1 MPSRE
6 RKDELDLHKKE
17 STPFFLLSL
26 GCPKNE
32 IDAEVMAGLLRE
44 AGYRPVERPEDARL
58 ILVNTCAF
66 ILPAREES
74 IEAILTLAEYKQRG
88 SCRHLV
94 VTGCLP
100 QRYGPELARDL
111 PEVDLFLGI
120 DGIPHIARHVAAL
133 PDREARDRLA
143 ASRRPS
149 FLMDASLPRLVSEPR
164 HTAYLKIADGCSNR
178 CAYCA
183 IPEIRGP
190 YRSRPLDDLL
200 REAEQLARHGTREII
215 LTAQDTTAWGK
226 DRKGGERLPRLLREL
241 ARIRDIRWIRLL
253 YTYPAGLTD
262 GILEAVAEEEKVC
275 EYLDIPIQHID
286 DGILTAMNRRGGSAA
301 IRRVIRR
308 AREIIPGVALRT
320 SLIVGFPGETIRR
333 FNALL
338 DFVRETRFDHLGVFV
353 YSKEEGTAAARM
365 PQRIPAKE
373 KERRRQVLMEEQAEI
388 SAEIN
393 ASLVGTNQEVLIEGP
408 GENPDYPVIGRCRRQ
423 APEIDGMTCLKKRS
437 LKPGQFKTFRI
448 TASDVYDLFA

>member
-1 MPSRE
+1 M
-6 RKDELDLHKKE
+6 
-17 STPFFLLSL
+17 LSL

-32 IDAEVMAGLLRE
+32 VDAEVMAGLLRQ

-66 ILPAREES
+66 ILPAKEES
-74 IEAILTLAEYKQRG
+74 IEAILTLSEYKQKG

-100 QRYGPELARDL
+100 QRYGPELALDL

-120 DGIPHIARHVAAL
+120 DEIPRIAGHIAAL
-133 PDREARDRLA
+133 CGSGSRNRLA
-143 ASRRPS
+143 FSRRPS
-149 FLMDASLPRLVSEPR
+149 FLMNSSLPRLVSGPR

-178 CAYCA
+178 CAYCV

-200 REAEQLARHGTREII
+200 REAERLVRGGAREII

-226 DRKGGERLPRLLREL
+226 DRKGGERLPLLLREL
-241 ARIRDIRWIRLL
+241 ARTPDLRWIRLL

-262 GILEAVAEEEKVC
+262 DILETVAEEEKIC
-275 EYLDIPIQHID
+275 EYLDIPIQHND
-286 DGILTAMNRRGGSAA
+286 DEILAAMNRRGGSAG

-308 AREIIPGVALRT
+308 AREIVPGVALRT
-320 SLIVGFPGETIRR
+320 SLIVGFPGETIRK

-338 DFVRETRFDHLGVFV
+338 DFIRETRFDHLGVFV
-353 YSKEEGTAAARM
+353 YSKEEGTPAAEL
-365 PQRIPAKE
+365 PQRISGKE

-393 ASLVGTNQEVLIEGP
+393 ASLVRTSQEVLIEGRS
-408 GENPDYPVIGRCRRQ
+408 ENPDYLWVGRCRRQ
-423 APEIDGMTCLKKRS
+423 APEIDGVTYLKKKNLR
-437 LKPGQFKTFRI
+437 PGQFTTRRI
-448 TASDVYDLFA
+448 IGSDLYDLFV

>member
-1 MPSRE
+1 VKNKSV
-6 RKDELDLHKKE
+6 
-17 STPFFLLSL
+17 PFFLLNL

-32 IDAEVMAGLLRE
+32 VDAEVMAGLLRK
-44 AGYRPVERPEDARL
+44 AGYQFVERPEDAYL

-66 ILPAREES
+66 ILPAKEES
-74 IEAILTLAEYKQRG
+74 IEAILTLAEYKQTG

-120 DGIPHIARHVAAL
+120 DEIPRIDEHVKALRESRPRNRCSAARH
-133 PDREARDRLA
+133 
-143 ASRRPS
+143 PS
-149 FLMDASLPRLVSEPR
+149 FLMDATLPRLLSGSR
-164 HTAYLKIADGCSNR
+164 LTAYLKIADGCSNR
-178 CAYCA
+178 CAYCV

-200 REAEQLARHGTREII
+200 QEAEHLVRDGAREII

-226 DRKGGERLPRLLREL
+226 DRRGGERLPRLLREL
-241 ARIRDIRWIRLL
+241 AHTSDLRWIRLL

-262 GILEAVAEEEKVC
+262 DILEAVAEEDKIC
-275 EYLDIPIQHID
+275 EYLDIPIQHSD
-286 DGILTAMNRRGGSAA
+286 DGILAAMNRRGGSAS
-301 IRRVIRR
+301 IRKVIRR
-308 AREIIPGVALRT
+308 AREIIPDVALRT
-320 SLIVGFPGETIRR
+320 SLIVGFPGETIRK

-353 YSKEEGTAAARM
+353 YSKEEGTPAAQL
-365 PQRIPAKE
+365 PQRISGKE
-373 KERRRQVLMEEQAEI
+373 KERRRQVLMEEQAGI

-393 ASLVGTNQEVLIEGP
+393 ASLVGTRQEVLIEGP
-408 GENPDYPVIGRCRRQ
+408 GDIDDYPFAGRCRRQ
-423 APEIDGMTCLKKRS
+423 APEIDGVTYLKQRS
-437 LKPGQFKTFRI
+437 LQPGQFKTCRI
-448 TASDVYDLFA
+448 TGSDLYDLFA

>member
-1 MPSRE
+1 M
-6 RKDELDLHKKE
+6 DLHKKE

-58 ILVNTCAF
+58 ILINTCAF

-74 IEAILTLAEYKQRG
+74 IEAILTLAQYKQKG
-88 SCRHLV
+88 TCRHLV

-120 DGIPHIARHVAAL
+120 DEIPRIARHIEKLVARTS
-133 PDREARDRLA
+133 PDRLA

-149 FLMDASLPRLVSEPR
+149 FLMDAALPRMVSGPR
-164 HTAYLKIADGCSNR
+164 HTAYLKIADGCSNC

-183 IPEIRGP
+183 IPQIRGP
-190 YRSRPLDDLL
+190 YRSRRLDDVL
-200 REAEQLARHGTREII
+200 REAEHLVQNGTREII

-226 DRKGGERLPRLLREL
+226 DRKSGERLPRLLREL
-241 ARIRDIRWIRLL
+241 SRISDLHWLRLL

-262 GILEAVAEEEKVC
+262 GILEAVAEEEKIC

-286 DGILTAMNRRGGSAA
+286 DGILAAMNRRGGSAE
-301 IRRVIRR
+301 IRKVIRQ

-333 FNALL
+333 FNALV

-353 YSKEEGTAAARM
+353 YSKEEGTPAAEM
-365 PQRIPAKE
+365 PQRISKKE
-373 KERRRQVLMEEQAEI
+373 KERRWQVLMEEQAEI

-393 ASLVGTNQEVLIEGP
+393 ASLVGTMQEVLVEGP
-408 GENPDYPVIGRCRRQ
+408 GENPDYPLVGRCRRQ
-423 APEIDGMTCLKKRS
+423 APEIDGVTCLKK
-437 LKPGQFKTFRI
+437 KGMKTGQFRTFRI
-448 TASDVYDLFA
+448 TGSDVYDLFA

>member
-1 MPSRE
+1 MKNRE
-6 RKDELDLHKKE
+6 RKGPV
-17 STPFFLLSL
+17 PFFLLSL

-32 IDAEVMAGLLRE
+32 IDAEVMAGLLQE
-44 AGYRPVERPEDARL
+44 AGYRLVERPEDASL

-66 ILPAREES
+66 ILPAKEES

-88 SCRHLV
+88 FCRHLV

-120 DGIPHIARHVAAL
+120 DGIPRIAEHVAAL
-133 PDREARDRLA
+133 TNRGSKDRLVSA
-143 ASRRPS
+143 RRPS
-149 FLMDASLPRLVSEPR
+149 FLMDASLPRQVSGPR

-190 YRSRPLDDLL
+190 YRSRSLDDVLC
-200 REAEQLARHGTREII
+200 EAESLVQNGAREII
-215 LTAQDTTAWGK
+215 LTAQDTTAWGR
-226 DRKGGERLPRLLREL
+226 DREGGERLPRLLREL
-241 ARIRDIRWIRLL
+241 ARIKDLRWVRLL
-253 YTYPAGLTD
+253 YTYPAGLTN
-262 GILEAVAEEEKVC
+262 GILEAVAEEEKIC

-286 DGILTAMNRRGGSAA
+286 DGILAAMNRRGGSAG
-301 IRRVIRR
+301 IRKAIRR

-320 SLIVGFPGETIRR
+320 SLIVGFPGETIHR
-333 FNALL
+333 FNALV

-353 YSKEEGTAAARM
+353 YSREEGTPAAGMPHRM
-365 PQRIPAKE
+365 SKKE

-393 ASLVGTNQEVLIEGP
+393 ASLVGTSQEVLIEGP

-423 APEIDGMTCLKKRS
+423 APEIDGMTYLKKKG
-437 LKPGQFKTFRI
+437 LKPGQFKAFRI

>member
-1 MPSRE
+1 M
-6 RKDELDLHKKE
+6 KKGAD
-17 STPFFLLSL
+17 SLFLLSL

-32 IDAEVMAGLLRE
+32 VDAEVMAGLLRQ
-44 AGYRPVERPEDARL
+44 AGHVLVDRPEDARL
-58 ILVNTCAF
+58 IVVNTCAF
-66 ILPAREES
+66 ILPAKEES

-100 QRYGPELARDL
+100 QRYGPELVRDL
-111 PEVDLFLGI
+111 PEVDLFLGV
-120 DGIPHIARHVAAL
+120 DEIPRIAEHVAAL

-143 ASRRPS
+143 AARRPS
-149 FLMDASLPRLVSEPR
+149 FLMDASFPRLVSGPK

-178 CAYCA
+178 CAYCV

-190 YRSRPLDDLL
+190 YRSRPLDDVLQ
-200 REAEQLARHGTREII
+200 EAERLVQHGAREII

-226 DRKGGERLPRLLREL
+226 DRKGGDRLPHLLREL
-241 ARIRDIRWIRLL
+241 ARIRDLRWIRLL
-253 YTYPAGLTD
+253 YTYPAGLSD
-262 GILEAVAEEEKVC
+262 EILEAMAAEDKVC

-286 DGILTAMNRRGGSAA
+286 DGILTAMNRRGGSAG
-301 IRRVIRR
+301 IRKAIRR

-320 SLIVGFPGETIRR
+320 SLIVGFPGETIRK

-423 APEIDGMTCLKKRS
+423 APEIDGVTCLKKKR
-437 LKPGQFKTFRI
+437 LQPGQFKTFRI
-448 TASDVYDLFA
+448 IASDVYDLFGN